1 LEPTDK
7 KRAIHV
13 LHVDDD
19 PSIREMT
26 KLMLLDLDDSFEIDN
41 ASCVIEGLT
50 KLAAKTY
57 DVVVS
62 DFDMPRKSG
71 LDFLQELRQNK
82 NLTPFIL
89 FTGKGR
95 EEVAIKALNLGADGY
110 YHKQGNPET
119 VYGELAHGITLV
131 TEKAKAKSALEAS
144 EKRYHTLMNN
154 AAEAIFIHD
163 IRGKILDVNLQACI
177 NLQYTR
183 EELLSKSVKDISVT
197 AEDPKVVVEIWSK
210 VLAGNTINLQSTQI
224 RKDKSKFPIEVTL
237 STISFDKEKL
247 VIALVRDITE
257 RKKVEDDLKFSKE
270 FCESVINSVGE
281 VLFVIDVAD
290 FRIVDANAAALK
302 QTGYSKGE
310 IIGKACFAMTHHK
323 SVPCQPPNDICPVH
337 EMLKTGKP
345 VRVEHKH
352 FDKNNNELFVEVS
365 VYPIRNVE
373 GKIIQAT
380 HISRDIT
387 ETKATR

>member
-257 RKKVEDDLKFSKE
+257 RKKAEDDLKFSKE

-302 QTGYSKGE
+302 QTGYTAKE
-310 IIGKACFAMTHHK
+310 RLL
-323 SVPCQPPNDICPVH
+323 
-337 EMLKTGKP
+337 E
-345 VRVEHKH
+345 KH
-352 FDKNNNELFVEVS
+352 ASL
-365 VYPIRNVE
+365 
-373 GKIIQAT
+373 
-380 HISRDIT
+380 
-387 ETKATR
+387 

>member
-210 VLAGNTINLQSTQI
+210 VLAGNTINLESTQI
-224 RKDKSKFPIEVTL
+224 RKDKSKFPIEIL
-237 STISFDKEKL
+237 L
-247 VIALVRDITE
+247 NA
-257 RKKVEDDLKFSKE
+257 KKPKM
-270 FCESVINSVGE
+270 I
-281 VLFVIDVAD
+281 
-290 FRIVDANAAALK
+290 
-302 QTGYSKGE
+302 
-310 IIGKACFAMTHHK
+310 
-323 SVPCQPPNDICPVH
+323 
-337 EMLKTGKP
+337 
-345 VRVEHKH
+345 
-352 FDKNNNELFVEVS
+352 
-365 VYPIRNVE
+365 
-373 GKIIQAT
+373 
-380 HISRDIT
+380 
-387 ETKATR
+387 

>member
-1 LEPTDK
+1 
-7 KRAIHV
+7 
-13 LHVDDD
+13 
-19 PSIREMT
+19 
-26 KLMLLDLDDSFEIDN
+26 MLLDLMDNFEIDN
-41 ASCVIEGLT
+41 ASCVNEGLT
-50 KLAAKTY
+50 KLATKTF

-62 DFDMPRKSG
+62 DYDMPHQNG
-71 LDFLQELRQNK
+71 LDFLQEVRQNK

-110 YHKQGNPET
+110 YNKQGNPET

-163 IRGKILDVNLQACI
+163 IKGKILDVNLQACK
-177 NLQYTR
+177 NLQYSR
-183 EELLSKSVKDISVT
+183 EELLSKSIKDISVT
-197 AEDPKVVVEIWSK
+197 AEDEKQVGEIWSK

-224 RKDKSKFPIEVTL
+224 RKDKSRFSIEVTL
-237 STISFDKEKL
+237 STISLDKEKL

-257 RKKVEDDLKFSKE
+257 RKKAENDLKFSKE
-270 FCESVINSVGE
+270 FSESVINSVGD
-281 VLFVIDVAD
+281 VLLVIDVAD
-290 FRIVDANAAALK
+290 FSIVDANAAALK

-310 IIGKACFAMTHHK
+310 IIGKTCFAMTHHK
-323 SVPCQPPNDICPVH
+323 TVPCQPPNDICPVH
-337 EMLKTGKP
+337 EMLKTGKQ
-345 VRVEHKH
+345 VRVQHKH

-387 ETKATR
+387 ETTANKVKAPDSPSIPKINQD